1 MLLWILRVVL
11 PAIIGY
17 WFGRL
22 KRAIWDRLGGS
33 DRRQDT
39 DVTPAEAVERAFRM
53 NAVSI
58 VAAMVM
64 CALLLG
70 RSCRWQG

>member
-1 MLLWILRVVL
+1 MLLWLLRVVL

-17 WFGRL
+17 WLGRA
-22 KRAIWDRLGGS
+22 KRAIWDWLGGS
-33 DRRQDT
+33 NRLQDT
-39 DVTPAEAVERAFRM
+39 DITPAEAVERAFRM

-58 VAAMVM
+58 VAAMVI

-70 RSCRWQG
+70 CS